1 MVSVNSNNDSLLFLI
16 SFTKSA
22 NNGETSTYQMMN
34 RCEYWRFP
42 LLEHIEMNEEDSHF
56 EDWGYLIIQCFMYSI
71 PFKITER

>member
-1 MVSVNSNNDSLLFLI
+1 
-16 SFTKSA
+16 
-22 NNGETSTYQMMN
+22 MMN
-34 RCEYWRFP
+34 RSEYWRFP